1 MKRFNST
8 IRHILIMKSVREEQF
23 YFIQRVKSFLAPTK
37 QEKQQEITLEDILK
51 RIERL
56 ESMLNQEK
64 ESESVRKA
72 KIKDQIISL
81 LEQNK
86 RLTSSQLSKL
96 INLSRTRC
104 NEYFRELTAE
114 GITEGVL
121 IDRKKY
127 YKLVKK

>member
-1 MKRFNST
+1 
-8 IRHILIMKSVREEQF
+8 MKSLREEQF
-23 YFIQRVKSFLAPTK
+23 FFVQRVKNFLVPAK
-37 QEKQQEITLEDILK
+37 KEAKQEITLEDLLK
-51 RIERL
+51 RIEKL
-56 ESMLNQEK
+56 EAMLQEGK
-64 ESESVRKA
+64 ENESVRKA
-72 KIKDQIISL
+72 KIKEQIISL
-81 LEQNK
+81 LEQHK

>member
-1 MKRFNST
+1 
-8 IRHILIMKSVREEQF
+8 MKSIREEQF
-23 YFIQRVKSFLAPTK
+23 YFIQRVKNFLAPAK
-37 QEKQQEITLEDILK
+37 QETKQEITLEDIVR
-51 RIERL
+51 RIEKL
-56 ESMLNQEK
+56 ESMIQK
-64 ESESVRKA
+64 ESENESVRKA

-81 LEQNK
+81 LEQHK

-121 IDRKKY
+121 VDRKKY

>member
-1 MKRFNST
+1 
-8 IRHILIMKSVREEQF
+8 MKSIREEQF
-23 YFIQRVKSFLAPTK
+23 YFIQRVKNFLVPSR
-37 QEKQQEITLEDILK
+37 QEAKPEITLEDILR
-51 RIERL
+51 RIEKI
-56 ESMLNQEK
+56 ESMLQQE
-64 ESESVRKA
+64 ENESVRKA

-81 LEQNK
+81 LEQHK

>member
-1 MKRFNST
+1 
-8 IRHILIMKSVREEQF
+8 MKSVREEQF
-23 YFIQRVKSFLAPTK
+23 YFIQRVKNFLVPAK
-37 QEKQQEITLEDILK
+37 QEAKQEITLEDIVR
-51 RIERL
+51 RIEKL
-56 ESMLNQEK
+56 ESMLQQE
-64 ESESVRKA
+64 ENESVRKA

-81 LEQNK
+81 LEQHK
-86 RLTSSQLSKL
+86 RLTSSQLSKI